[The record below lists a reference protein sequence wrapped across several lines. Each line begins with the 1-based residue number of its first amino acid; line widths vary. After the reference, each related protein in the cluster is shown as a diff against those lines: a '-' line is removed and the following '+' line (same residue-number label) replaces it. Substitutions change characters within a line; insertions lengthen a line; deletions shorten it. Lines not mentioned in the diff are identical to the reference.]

1 MDKLGKRLE
10 EVFLERFDAP
20 LPENLNDAHSMIIV
34 AGEFD
39 ASSKRIVEYLA
50 QEHGLN
56 INTAFFDVFEENCEQ
71 LLAIDWLMDQ
81 REVVERSESKT
92 KLSWSGLWY
101 ANADDGPSRS
111 WENMRKFGSPRR
123 RWGSCLFEK
132 S

>member
-1 MDKLGKRLE
+1 
-10 EVFLERFDAP
+10 
-20 LPENLNDAHSMIIV
+20 MIIV

-56 INTAFFDVFEENCEQ
+56 INTAFFDVFEENWEQ
-71 LLAIDWLMDQ
+71 LLATDWLMDQ
-81 REVVERSESKT
+81 REVVERSERKT

-111 WENMRKFGSPRR
+111 WEDMRKFGFLAAGGGRVYS
-123 RWGSCLFEK
+123 K
-132 S
+132 SLERLNVENPVYVYQSRAGYVGYGIVT